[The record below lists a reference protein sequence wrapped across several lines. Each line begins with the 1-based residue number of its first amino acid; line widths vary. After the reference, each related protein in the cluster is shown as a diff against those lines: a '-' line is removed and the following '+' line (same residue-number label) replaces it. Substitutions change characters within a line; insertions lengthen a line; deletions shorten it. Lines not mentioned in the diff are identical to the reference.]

1 MRFMYIEKCINN
13 GTSYLRLV
21 ESYRALNSKGIKVA
35 KKKLIFNIGP
45 LSRYDDGKPDYI
57 SRLKESF
64 KSGSPIIESLKPY
77 CVKNQPL
84 EHYSLEYT
92 EGDPYLIGSPKL
104 YSHVI
109 IEQIMKDLGLIDLFS
124 HYKSIYKIQYDL
136 TGFIRLLV
144 YGRLLNPASKIAT
157 ISQNND
163 YYTPIIDNP
172 YEFNV
177 YDSLDFVYKYRKT
190 IFNTLNKTMVN
201 KFNRKSTLVFYDV
214 TNFYF
219 EIESPDDDNEDEK
232 GIRKNGVSKEERK
245 LPIVQMGLF
254 MDEQGFPISVEM
266 FPGNTLDH
274 QTVTDALKSS
284 VDDMKFERF
293 IFIGDRGMTN
303 YPNLLHITSLGNG
316 YIVSKST
323 LKSNKKDKQWLL
335 DDKDYV
341 HQSKDFKYKSR
352 IVHKKVKDEYENE
365 REITEKEVVYWSKK
379 FEDKQRHENKSF
391 LQFIEKLKESPES
404 FRVSKSQAKDLKK
417 FMKKD
422 VENIDT
428 GEIIDS
434 TRLKGLLDE
443 DKINEFNSLMGYYKI
458 VSSELTMDDLEIID
472 KYHGL
477 SRIEDQFR
485 IMKGDLNTRPIF
497 VRTKEH
503 INAHLIICFI
513 SLLILR
519 IIQYKIKELPEFEID
534 KEKYWQEGMPA
545 YKIIKALN
553 KWTVDQMND
562 EYYRFN
568 NVHDEDLSV
577 ILRAFNIT
585 IPNKLYKRADLKHI
599 KVGIKI

>member
-1 MRFMYIEKCINN
+1 MYIEKCTNN
-13 GTSYLRLV
+13 GTQYLRLV
-21 ESYRALNSKGIKVA
+21 ESYRSPNSRGIKVA

-77 CVKNQPL
+77 CSKMQPL
-84 EHYSLEYT
+84 EHYSLEYV

-109 IEQIMKDLGLIDLFS
+109 IEQIMKELGLIDLFA
-124 HYKSIYKIQYDL
+124 HYKGIYKIQYDL

-163 YYTPIIDNP
+163 YYTSIIDSP

-219 EIESPDDDNEDEK
+219 EIESPDSDTDDEK

-274 QTVTDALKSS
+274 QTVTEALKSS

-323 LKSNKKDKQWLL
+323 LKSTKKDKQWLT
-335 DDKDYV
+335 DDKDYI
-341 HQSKDFKYKSR
+341 HQSSDFKYKSR
-352 IVHKKVKDEYENE
+352 IIHKKVKDEFGNE
-365 REITEKEVVYWSKK
+365 KEITEKEVVYWSKK
-379 FEDKQRHENKSF
+379 FEDKQKHENKSF
-391 LQFIEKLKESPES
+391 LEFIEKLKVSPES
-404 FRVSKSQAKDLKK
+404 FRVSKSQTKDLKK

-443 DKINEFNSLMGYYKI
+443 EKINEFNSLMGYYKI
-458 VSSELTMDDLEIID
+458 VSSELNMDDLEIID

-519 IIQYKIKELPEFEID
+519 IIQYKIKELPEFEKD
-534 KEKYWQEGMPA
+534 KDKYWQEGMPA
-545 YKIIKALN
+545 HKIIKALN

-577 ILRAFNIT
+577 ILKAFNIT
-585 IPNKLYKRADLKHI
+585 IPNKLYRRADLRHI

>member
-1 MRFMYIEKCINN
+1 MYIEKVKNN
-13 GTSYLRLV
+13 GIEYLRLV
-21 ESYRALNSKGIKVA
+21 ESVYNPDVKGGRKKTILN
-35 KKKLIFNIGP
+35 LGP
-45 LSRYDDGKPDYI
+45 LSKFDDGKPDYVQ
-57 SRLKESF
+57 RLKDSF
-64 KSGSPIIESLKPY
+64 KNGSPLIEALKPY
-77 CVKNQPL
+77 CEKAQPL
-84 EHYSLEYT
+84 EHYKLEYT
-92 EGDPYLIGSPKL
+92 EGDPYLIGNPKL
-104 YSHVI
+104 YSHVL
-109 IEQIMKDLGLIDLFS
+109 IEQIMKEIGLIDLFA
-124 HYKSIYKIQYDL
+124 HYKSIYKIDFDL

-163 YYTPIIDNP
+163 YYQPIIDNP
-172 YEFNV
+172 YEYNV

-190 IFNTLNKTMVN
+190 IFNTLNKAMVD
-201 KFNRKSTLVFYDV
+201 KFNRKSSLVFYDV

-219 EIESPDDDNEDEK
+219 EVEDPDDDIDDEK
-232 GIRKNGVSKEERK
+232 GIRKMGVSKEERK

-284 VDDMKFERF
+284 VDDMKYDRF
-293 IFIGDRGMTN
+293 IFVGDRGMTN

-323 LKSNKKDKQWLL
+323 LKSTKKDKEWLIKE
-335 DDKDYV
+335 DGYTYTSD
-341 HQSKDFKYKSR
+341 DFKYKSR
-352 IVHKKVKDEYENE
+352 IIHKKVKDEFGNE
-365 REITEKEVVYWSKK
+365 KEITEKEVVYWSKK
-379 FEDKQRHENKSF
+379 FEARQKHENKSF
-391 LQFIEKLKESPES
+391 LEFIEKLKASPES

-422 VENIDT
+422 VENTDT

-434 TRLKGLLDE
+434 SKLKAMLDE
-443 DKINEFNSLMGYYKI
+443 DKINEFNSMMGYYKI
-458 VSSELTMDDLEIID
+458 VTSELNMDDLEVID

-503 INAHLIICFI
+503 INAHLILCFI

-519 IIQYKIKELPEFEID
+519 IIQYKIKQTDSFKKDE
-534 KEKYWQEGMPA
+534 EKYWQEGMTA
-545 YKIIKALN
+545 ERIIKALN
-553 KWTVDQMND
+553 KWTIDRMNN
-562 EYYRFN
+562 EYFRFN
-568 NVHDEDLSV
+568 NINDDDLSI
-577 ILRAFNIT
+577 ILKAFNIN
-585 IPNKLYKRADLKHI
+585 IPAKLYKRSELRNI
-599 KVGIKI
+599 KVNIKL

>member
-1 MRFMYIEKCINN
+1 MYIEKCINN
-13 GTSYLRLV
+13 GTPYLRLV
-21 ESYRALNSKGIKVA
+21 ESYRSPNSKGVKVA
-35 KKKLIFNIGP
+35 KKKLIYNIGP

-77 CVKNQPL
+77 CIKSQQL

-109 IEQIMKDLGLIDLFS
+109 IEQIMKDLGLIDLFA

-219 EIESPDDDNEDEK
+219 EIESPDSDTDDEK

-266 FPGNTLDH
+266 FSGNTLDH
-274 QTVTDALKSS
+274 QTVTEALKSS

-323 LKSNKKDKQWLL
+323 LKSTKKDKQWLT
-335 DDKDYV
+335 DDKDYIY
-341 HQSKDFKYKSR
+341 QSTDFKYKSR
-352 IVHKKVKDEYENE
+352 IIHKKVKDEFGNE
-365 REITEKEVVYWSKK
+365 KEITEKEVVYWSKK
-379 FEDKQRHENKSF
+379 FEDKQKHENKSF
-391 LQFIEKLKESPES
+391 LEFIERLKASPES
-404 FRVSKSQAKDLKK
+404 FRVSKSQTKDLKK

-443 DKINEFNSLMGYYKI
+443 EKINEFNSLMGYYKI
-458 VSSELTMDDLEIID
+458 VSSELNMDDLEIID

-534 KEKYWQEGMPA
+534 KDKYWQEGMPA

-568 NVHDEDLSV
+568 NIHDDDLSV
-577 ILRAFNIT
+577 ILRAFNII
-585 IPNKLYKRADLKHI
+585 IPNKLYKRADLKRI